1 MYHFPKLLERK
12 LDNGLTVLLVPD
24 DEQQGMTMGLQIPV
38 GEFSDPVSFEGPAEL
53 TVGLM
58 QKGTASLT
66 PEEFSERL
74 EQTGTELFAET
85 GDEHIIIGCK
95 LLSRHADRIMPV
107 FWEMICSPRFDGR
120 ELARLKRELTTA
132 LMTET
137 SDPGSLANKHFFPLL
152 CGKEHPA
159 GRAHTI
165 KSVRRIDVAAVRSFY
180 GDYFGPAGSVLVI
193 AGDFSPSSFDDK
205 WSSLCRGW
213 KAAQARPAAACP
225 QPCALARTEIRIVYK
240 KDITQAYLMIG
251 HPVPGELS
259 PDRSALA
266 LANYILGGGNFSSRL
281 MERIRSKQG
290 KTYHVGS
297 QLMLNRQ
304 CGIFLISTA
313 TQSAQTG
320 EVVKTAFDVYREF
333 SESGATEEEIEK
345 AKKFVV
351 GNMAFQLEGIGNIAE
366 KLLWLK
372 FYGREVGYIEH
383 FDDMISSIGRDA
395 INKAIRSY
403 LSSERFAMVVVA
415 PDRSVRPQVAGY
427 GKVTEMHFRAEP

>member
-1 MYHFPKLLERK
+1 
-12 LDNGLTVLLVPD
+12 
-24 DEQQGMTMGLQIPV
+24 
-38 GEFSDPVSFEGPAEL
+38 
-53 TVGLM
+53 
-58 QKGTASLT
+58 
-66 PEEFSERL
+66 
-74 EQTGTELFAET
+74 
-85 GDEHIIIGCK
+85 
-95 LLSRHADRIMPV
+95 
-107 FWEMICSPRFDGR
+107 
-120 ELARLKRELTTA
+120 
-132 LMTET
+132 
-137 SDPGSLANKHFFPLL
+137 
-152 CGKEHPA
+152 
-159 GRAHTI
+159 
-165 KSVRRIDVAAVRSFY
+165 
-180 GDYFGPAGSVLVI
+180 
-193 AGDFSPSSFDDK
+193 
-205 WSSLCRGW
+205 
-213 KAAQARPAAACP
+213 
-225 QPCALARTEIRIVYK
+225 
-240 KDITQAYLMIG
+240 MIG

>member
-1 MYHFPKLLERK
+1 MYNFPKIAERR
-12 LDNGLTVLLVPD
+12 LDNGLTVLLVAD
-24 DEQQGMTMGLQIPV
+24 DEQQGLTMGLQIPA
-38 GEFSDPVSFEGPAEL
+38 GEFSDPVSFEGVAEL

-58 QKGTASLT
+58 QKGTVSLT

-95 LLSRHADRIMPV
+95 MLSRHADRIMPL
-107 FWEMICSPRFDGR
+107 FWDMLLSPRFDGR
-120 ELARLKRELTTA
+120 ELARLKREMTTA

-137 SDPGSLANKHFFPLL
+137 SDPGSLAHKHFFPLL
-152 CGKEHPA
+152 CGKGHPA

-165 KSVRRIDVAAVRSFY
+165 KSVHRVDVAAVRAFY
-180 GDYFGPAGSVLVI
+180 GDFFHPAGAVLVI
-193 AGDFSPSSFDDK
+193 AGDFTPSAFDDK
-205 WSSLCRGW
+205 WSALCRAW
-213 KAAQARPAAACP
+213 KGACGRPPVSCP
-225 QPCALARTEIRIVYK
+225 PIPALAEQAVRIVYK
-240 KDITQAYLMIG
+240 KDITQTYLMMG

-290 KTYHVGS
+290 KTYHIGS
-297 QLMLNRQ
+297 QLSLNRD

-313 TQSAQTG
+313 TQSVQTG
-320 EVVKTAFDVYREF
+320 EVIKTVFDVYREY
-333 SESGATEEEIEK
+333 SENGATDEEIDK
-345 AKKFVV
+345 AKKFIV

-372 FYGREVGYIEH
+372 FYGRETGYIEH
-383 FDDMISSIGRDA
+383 FDDMISSIGRETV
-395 INKAIRSY
+395 NKVIREC
-403 LSSERFAMVVVA
+403 LSSKRFAMVVVA
-415 PDRSVRPQVAGY
+415 PDKSVRSQVAEY